1 MPKDP
6 RKFLFDI
13 LERINFIF
21 DNHISEI
28 TSLEEYEA
36 DQTIQ
41 SAVERELIIIGEAVY
56 KLKRKGTVLVN
67 ADQIIN
73 RRNTLAHQYDVFNA
87 AAIWVSVHNELPS
100 LKAEVEQLLEE

>member
-6 RKFLFDI
+6 KKFLYDI
-13 LERINFIF
+13 LERIGYIF
-21 DNHISEI
+21 DEHLAEI
-28 TSLEEYEA
+28 LSLEEYESN
-36 DQTIQ
+36 QTVQ

-56 KLKRKGTVLVN
+56 KLKRKGTTLVN

-87 AAIWVSVHNELPS
+87 AAIWVSVHNELPT

>member
-6 RKFLFDI
+6 KKFLYDI
-13 LERINFIF
+13 LERIDYIF
-21 DNHISEI
+21 DDHIAEI
-28 TSLEEYEA
+28 ESLEDYEG
-36 DQTIQ
+36 DQTAQ

-56 KLKRKGTVLVN
+56 KLKRKGMILTY

-87 AAIWVSVHNELPS
+87 TAIWVSVHNELPS
-100 LKAEVEQLLEE
+100 LKSEVEQLLEE